1 MIIHNIKYFFKI
13 LLKEKE
19 SIFWAFLF
27 PIIIGFF
34 FFLTLSNFQ
43 NANFI
48 VPANIAVVS
57 NKVNFEN
64 VEEKNKDK
72 EKERLEKNNNIL
84 NEKEDT
90 KYDLEKSK
98 TNLGKEIEENIR
110 EKIKNENLQNQQN
123 MQNVQ
128 SMQNMQMMQN
138 IDKTKI
144 FKESYDK
151 EKIFLNVF
159 SNLAYYEKYIDSDE
173 TEVLKNIK
181 QEKEKNKEIEKEFKD
196 FKKDKKEKEKNEE
209 ENKKENKENKENEIS
224 RIFNIYYVKDEKVAK
239 KIFDE
244 GLVSVILTFENGKIN
259 LGFKKTGL
267 YETISKTAVEEIDEK
282 INKIEIM
289 LLDKMDL
296 LEKEIKAEMM
306 QGKMP
311 DEKSIKQK
319 ANREVENIIEEIMN
333 AKSNIKE
340 IDEKR
345 PELSDSYYYTLIAMA
360 IMYQS
365 IFMIYLMENIIPNKT
380 VKSARIAIS
389 NIRKYKL
396 IISAFIVSIILQ
408 FLACTILL
416 LVLKYAFKIDLVL
429 KNTSLILTLLTGNI
443 FSAIFGFFISSILNI
458 RTDNTQY
465 VAIMLTMLGC
475 MFAGMMSH
483 SLKYAIDKNVPIV
496 NKLNPVALIA
506 DSIYAVSSNNLT
518 NRLYQNLT
526 ILALLGLLFLVLGFI
541 FLNKKR
547 DFNLKD

>member
-19 SIFWAFLF
+19 SVFWAFLF

-43 NANFI
+43 NSNFI

-57 NKVNFEN
+57 NKVNFEE
-64 VEEKNKDK
+64 VEEKNEKK
-72 EKERLEKNNNIL
+72 EKERLEKNNKIL
-84 NEKEDT
+84 NGKEDT

-98 TNLGKEIEENIR
+98 TELGTEIEENIR
-110 EKIKNENLQNQQN
+110 EKIKNINTKNP
-123 MQNVQ
+123 
-128 SMQNMQMMQN
+128 QNMQMMQN

-159 SNLAYYEKYIDSDE
+159 SNLAYYEKYIDRDE
-173 TEVLKNIK
+173 NEILKNIK
-181 QEKEKNKEIEKEFKD
+181 QEKEKNKEIEKEFKE
-196 FKKDKKEKEKNEE
+196 FKKKN
-209 ENKKENKENKENEIS
+209 KGKEIS
-224 RIFNIYYVKDEKVAK
+224 RIFNIYYVKDENVAK

-244 GLVSVILTFENGKIN
+244 GLVSGILTFENGKIN
-259 LGFKKTGL
+259 LGFKKNGL
-267 YETISKTAVEEIDEK
+267 YETISKTAVEEINEK
-282 INKIEIM
+282 INKIEAM
-289 LLDKMDL
+289 LLDKMDI
-296 LEKEIKAEMM
+296 LEKEIQAEMM
-306 QGKMP
+306 KGKMP
-311 DEKSIKQK
+311 TEESIKQK
-319 ANREVENIIEEIMN
+319 ANAEVEKIIEEILN

-389 NIRKYKL
+389 NIKKYKL
-396 IISAFIVSIILQ
+396 IISAFIVSITLQ
-408 FLACTILL
+408 LLASIILL

-465 VAIMLTMLGC
+465 VSIMLTMLGC

-496 NKLNPVALIA
+496 NKLNPVALIS

-526 ILALLGLLFLVLGFI
+526 ILAFLGLLFLILGFI